1 MLKSV
6 TVGNFRAFSEKVTL
20 DFSQVGKYDFNTEAI
35 KNGLVKT
42 AIMYG
47 KNAGGKSSIAYAI
60 FDIVSNLTDKFMGI
74 SHDENYKNAFN
85 MDNPVTFEYNF
96 KFRDKEVKYIYEK
109 SDFKT
114 FLSESLS
121 IDSNIVIYYDRKKS
135 DTAFEVFLK
144 GTENLQKDLK
154 QLQISAV
161 KWVNSNS
168 VLENT
173 E

>member
-1 MLKSV
+1 MLKSI

-20 DFSQVGKYDFNTEAI
+20 DFSEVGKYDFNTEAI

-85 MDNPVTFEYNF
+85 MEQPVTFEYNF
-96 KFRDKEVKYIYEK
+96 KFRDKEVKYIYMK
-109 SDFKT
+109 S
-114 FLSESLS
+114 
-121 IDSNIVIYYDRKKS
+121 
-135 DTAFEVFLK
+135 
-144 GTENLQKDLK
+144 
-154 QLQISAV
+154 QISRHSCQ
-161 KWVNSNS
+161 NHYQ
-168 VLENT
+168 
-173 E
+173 